1 MPFTTK
7 SAEHLVKIPDIP
19 SIHSSY
25 LKPDNAFNH
34 FVWRNYVGSSRAA
47 SKCSFDPG
55 APLICAN
62 RSMVYACALV
72 KYFLDE
78 EPVSDKLF
86 VFCNRSRDKIKIL
99 QWSTNGFWLHYKR
112 LEKGRFK
119 WPELDDEQVS
129 QMIGRR
135 ELNWLLD
142 GLPLVQPKAHKQVN
156 FIYF

>member
-1 MPFTTK
+1 MLEVIEPHQSVHLILGPTDMRK
-7 SAEHLVKIPDIP
+7 SIDGL
-19 SIHSSY
+19 
-25 LKPDNAFNH
+25 
-34 FVWRNYVGSSRAA
+34 
-47 SKCSFDPG
+47 
-55 APLICAN
+55 
-62 RSMVYACALV
+62 CALV
-72 KYFLDE
+72 KYYLDE

-86 VFCNRSRDKIKIL
+86 VFCNRGRDKIKIL

-119 WPELDDEQVS
+119 WPELDDEHVS

-142 GLPLVQPKAHKQVN
+142 GLPLVQPKAHKQVS